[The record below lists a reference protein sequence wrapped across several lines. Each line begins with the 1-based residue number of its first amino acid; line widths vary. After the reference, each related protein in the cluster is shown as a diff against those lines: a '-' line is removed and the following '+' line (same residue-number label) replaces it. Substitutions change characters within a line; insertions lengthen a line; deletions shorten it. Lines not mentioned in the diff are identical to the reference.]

1 MGPRDIV
8 SVDHATMEAIWTAE
22 GSETR
27 APLTEGPDGFAIASF
42 GNRTYR
48 SEMPNLMLQGV
59 PPPAMASK
67 PSAGAPKAPR
77 REQRVLKRPAAFKRP
92 AAARSKAAPVPHTAG
107 SIEDCAASF
116 RSPASSQDAIP
127 GAKDEASI

>member
-1 MGPRDIV
+1 MGPGDIV
-8 SVDHATMEAIWTAE
+8 SVDHTTMEAIWTAG

-42 GNRTYR
+42 GKRIYR
-48 SEMPNLMLQGV
+48 SEVPNLMLDV
-59 PPPAMASK
+59 PPPTMASI

-92 AAARSKAAPVPHTAG
+92 AAARSKAAPVLHTAG

-116 RSPASSQDAIP
+116 CSPASSQDAIP